1 MTYLKFPLSDQQG
14 LASESWSSKKKK
26 LGFPGVEDALY
37 FNIYLIVIPK
47 DYIADSIYSLI
58 RQQNLGPNIPVFVP
72 LGFLNS
78 EEFGDWKG
86 LSLSQTQMI

>member
-1 MTYLKFPLSDQQG
+1 MTYLKFQLSDQQS
-14 LASESWSSKKKK
+14 LASEPWSTQKKK
-26 LGFPGVEDALY
+26 LGFPGVEDALC
-37 FNIYLIVIPK
+37 FNIYLTIIPN
-47 DYIADSIYSLI
+47 DSVSDSMYSFI

-86 LSLSQTQMI
+86 LSLSQTQMV

>member
-1 MTYLKFPLSDQQG
+1 MTYLKFQLSDQQG
-14 LASESWSSKKKK
+14 LASEPWSTQKKK
-26 LGFPGVEDALY
+26 LGFPGVEDALC
-37 FNIYLIVIPK
+37 FNIYLIIIPK
-47 DYIADSIYSLI
+47 DSVSDSMYSFI

-86 LSLSQTQMI
+86 LSLSQTQMV